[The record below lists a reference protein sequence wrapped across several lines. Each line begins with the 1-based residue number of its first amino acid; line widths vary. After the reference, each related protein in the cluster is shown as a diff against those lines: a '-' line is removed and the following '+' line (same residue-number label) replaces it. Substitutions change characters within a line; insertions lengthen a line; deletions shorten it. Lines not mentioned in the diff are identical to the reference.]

1 MLGHLL
7 KPEKKPEK
15 EDKKMSA
22 DSGSDNEDEENKKGK
37 GEEESKEKS
46 KESQDG
52 HELEDEEEDRML
64 VFKDMNGQLWQ
75 ISKVEEDIENFDELL
90 QEAEPEVNYFKPGTT
105 NQKPI

>member
-15 EDKKMSA
+15 EDKKMS
-22 DSGSDNEDEENKKGK
+22 DSGSDVDEDEENKKGK

-46 KESQDG
+46 NENQGDQ
-52 HELEDEEEDRML
+52 EDEEEDRML

-105 NQKPI
+105 N

>member
-1 MLGHLL
+1 
-7 KPEKKPEK
+7 
-15 EDKKMSA
+15 
-22 DSGSDNEDEENKKGK
+22 
-37 GEEESKEKS
+37 
-46 KESQDG
+46 
-52 HELEDEEEDRML
+52 ML